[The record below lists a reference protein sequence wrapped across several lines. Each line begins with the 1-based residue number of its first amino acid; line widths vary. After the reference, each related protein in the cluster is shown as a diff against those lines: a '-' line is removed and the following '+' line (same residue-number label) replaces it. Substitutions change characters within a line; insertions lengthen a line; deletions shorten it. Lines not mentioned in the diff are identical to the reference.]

1 MVAAVRG
8 RAFNGEEDEAF
19 SFGWDVDRDGAFVVG
34 NGSDEKPF
42 LVGLRRKLCCDK
54 LTETPVPS
62 FSTFHLLCIFV
73 TSQQQEGHFA
83 KVFAALRW
91 IYRKVVGTPLRVHFV
106 MGDAD
111 VVQYNALA
119 SVFSDCKYIH
129 LINRSI
135 DVRPFS
141 ESPGTS
147 KELLSRVKALRGKQ
161 LLREFVLPRMSAD
174 FLLVDS
180 RNDVFHVLYTP
191 PNRIY
196 NTTSNSAHEAIQVS
210 AQPVDMVTQTC
221 PCAYHFKYT
230 NCVHRI
236 FAMQERARIDS
247 NGDDVLVN
255 RRVSKRKRAAIGPA
269 PVAAG
274 RPSLVGPALQLE

>member
-1 MVAAVRG
+1 
-8 RAFNGEEDEAF
+8 
-19 SFGWDVDRDGAFVVG
+19 
-34 NGSDEKPF
+34 
-42 LVGLRRKLCCDK
+42 
-54 LTETPVPS
+54 
-62 FSTFHLLCIFV
+62 
-73 TSQQQEGHFA
+73 
-83 KVFAALRW
+83 
-91 IYRKVVGTPLRVHFV
+91 

-111 VVQYNALA
+111 VAQYNALA

-129 LINRSI
+129 LMCYYHVIAKMVDRLKGLSNELSSTCFRTPPGFATTKNPVEQFNRVLKRDYTAHRLLETGELLQQLASCCSNRSI

-180 RNDVFHVLYTP
+180 SNDVFHVLYTP

-210 AQPVDMVTQTC
+210 AQVGANT
-221 PCAYHFKYT
+221 
-230 NCVHRI
+230 
-236 FAMQERARIDS
+236 ARMEIA
-247 NGDDVLVN
+247 N
-255 RRVSKRKRAAIGPA
+255 
-269 PVAAG
+269 
-274 RPSLVGPALQLE
+274 

>member
-1 MVAAVRG
+1 MNERFFHWQCFRTPPGFATTKNPVEQINRVLKRDYTAHRLLET
-8 RAFNGEEDEAF
+8 GE
-19 SFGWDVDRDGAFVVG
+19 
-34 NGSDEKPF
+34 
-42 LVGLRRKLCCDK
+42 
-54 LTETPVPS
+54 
-62 FSTFHLLCIFV
+62 LL
-73 TSQQQEGHFA
+73 QQ
-83 KVFAALRW
+83 
-91 IYRKVVGTPLRVHFV
+91 
-106 MGDAD
+106 
-111 VVQYNALA
+111 LA
-119 SVFSDCKYIH
+119 SCCS
-129 LINRSI
+129 NRSI